1 MNWAELYSQEA
12 KKPARRKWPQIQ
24 CELLRSR
31 LLAEH
36 REEVSGMND
45 ILKEDKKG

>member
-1 MNWAELYSQEA
+1 MYSQEA
-12 KKPARRKWPQIQ
+12 KKPARRKWPQTQ

-45 ILKEDKKG
+45 ILKEEDRRG